1 MVELKTLK
9 DMNHKK
15 IFVEE
20 DIINGKSQNQDV
32 FISMNLLKAEAV
44 KWIKETQ
51 KSITIGDKENADIL
65 ITWIKHFFNISEE
78 DLCTHDFGNTLLMS
92 NPPQRKCIKCGYT
105 EFV

>member
-44 KWIKETQ
+44 KWIKRMSNYEALAW
-51 KSITIGDKENADIL
+51 KK
-65 ITWIKHFFNISEE
+65 FFNITEE
-78 DLCTHDFGNTLLMS
+78 ELA
-92 NPPQRKCIKCGYT
+92 K
-105 EFV
+105 